1 MASDREFERGQ
12 QVGPG
17 AVDEALEPAGRDLGK
32 LEDPFIAAG
41 LQLDWSRR
49 LRGRE
54 ALLFGPQCRA
64 RRELGGIVG
73 VVAHGRSPL
82 DHAKGIAL
90 ADDAP

>member
-54 ALLFGPQCRA
+54 ALVFGRQCEARA
-64 RRELGGIVG
+64 AASGLR
-73 VVAHGRSPL
+73 ASPSL
-82 DHAKGIAL
+82 CR
-90 ADDAP
+90 

>member
-54 ALLFGPQCRA
+54 
-64 RRELGGIVG
+64 RRR
-73 VVAHGRSPL
+73 GRTSVWRTSIWRNLQRPGCWL
-82 DHAKGIAL
+82 REPAAE
-90 ADDAP
+90 